1 MTVYYVGSIPYSDE
15 LYHYGVPGMKWGVR
29 KVRETVGRFGQSA
42 RAAGGAFRS
51 KWASTNPN
59 ASKRS
64 KITNGDRAKKEARN
78 RKIKTGLKIG
88 AAVAGTVLAVYGA
101 KKLSDAYSNSNL
113 HINLQ
118 NRRRNK
124 KRNAYM
130 QDLIA
135 GRKTK
140 EIFGNARRSFDG
152 SVSKKAYQKSSTKL
166 EKRISKAGGA
176 DTYYSLNDA
185 SYRKLMKTWD
195 DANPKAYKKIKNY
208 KKRAKEAQDW
218 VSIYLN
224 GSNKRKR

>member
-1 MTVYYVGSIPYSDE
+1 MAIYYVGEIPYSDE

-64 KITNGDRAKKEARN
+64 NSSTSSRAKKEARN

-88 AAVAGTVLAVYGA
+88 AAVAGAVLAVYGA
-101 KKLSDAYSNSNL
+101 KKLSEAYSNSNL
-113 HINLQ
+113 HINLS
-118 NRRRNK
+118 NKRRDKR
-124 KRNAYM
+124 RNAYM

-135 GRKTK
+135 GRKSK
-140 EIFGNARRSFDG
+140 EIFSNARRSFDG
-152 SVSKKAYQKSSTKL
+152 SVSKKAYQKSSAKL
-166 EKRISKAGGA
+166 NKRISKVGGA
-176 DTYYSLNDA
+176 DNYYSLNDA
-185 SYRKLMKTWD
+185 SYRKLMKAWD

-208 KKRAKEAQDW
+208 KKKAKEAQDW
-218 VSIYLN
+218 IYIYLN